1 MVLSERQRSPKTR
14 SYRMRRR
21 AENVGETRRRIVE
34 ATVHLHGTLGPRAT
48 TVSAIAKEAGVTRL
62 TVYRHF
68 PDESTLYGACS
79 ALWLSRQVPPDPAA
93 WARIGDPAER
103 LRAGLCDLYRF
114 YRGGE
119 AMLERIRAEEA
130 DLPEE
135 RRQMLRDADAHH
147 RDVLL
152 GAFAVSGRRRH
163 RVGAL
168 IGHAISFWTWRS
180 LCVTE
185 GLSDRQAAGARTA
198 LVLTAADR

>member
-1 MVLSERQRSPKTR
+1 LSERQRSPKTR
-14 SYRMRRR
+14 FYQMRRR
-21 AENVGETRRRIVE
+21 AESVAETRRRIVE

-48 TVSAIAKEAGVTRL
+48 TVSAIAREAGVTRL

-68 PDESTLYGACS
+68 PDESALYGACS

-93 WARIGDPAER
+93 WARIDDPAER
-103 LRAGLCDLYRF
+103 LRAGLRDLYRF

-119 AMLERIRAEEA
+119 AMLERIRGEEQ

-135 RRQMLRDADAHH
+135 QRQGLRGVDAHH
-147 RDVLL
+147 REILAE
-152 GAFAVSGRRRH
+152 AFAVSGGRRR
-163 RVGAL
+163 RVRAL

-185 GLSDRQAAGARTA
+185 GLSDRQAADAMTA
-198 LVLTAADR
+198 LVLTAAEG